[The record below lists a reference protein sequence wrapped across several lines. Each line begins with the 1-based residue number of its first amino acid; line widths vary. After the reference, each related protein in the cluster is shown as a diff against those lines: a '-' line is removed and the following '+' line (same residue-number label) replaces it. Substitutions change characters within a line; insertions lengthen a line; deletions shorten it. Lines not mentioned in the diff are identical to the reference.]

1 MSTIEKRLKKFYRK
15 PIPNDIT
22 FDDVRILASYFGCEI
37 VTGGNHSQKVV
48 HKSSGTVIPIP
59 MHGNC
64 IGEAYVTKDVTD
76 DEILDAVRYILED
89 GKDE

>member
-15 PIPNDIT
+15 P
-22 FDDVRILASYFGCEI
+22 SYFGCEI

-64 IGEAYVTKDVTD
+64 IGEAYVKELKNLFDQIKG
-76 DEILDAVRYILED
+76 E
-89 GKDE
+89 